1 MQSQASAI
9 SFWISLIPSIVVHDG
24 SSALRREFEAPYTD
38 KVTPGVL
45 YVPYNVCLFC
55 FLSPPPTASRWH
67 WRREPVAPEL
77 SRDRSGRAPAWP
89 DRPRRDRRPS
99 PFQSA
104 CCGTPAATI

>member
-38 KVTPGVL
+38 KVTPGGL
-45 YVPYNVCLFC
+45 YLRYKARLFR
-55 FLSPPPTASRWH
+55 FLSSPSTASRWH
-67 WRREPVAPEL
+67 WGREPVAPEL

-89 DRPRRDRRPS
+89 DRPRPALPPS
-99 PFQSA
+99 PFPS
-104 CCGTPAATI
+104 PSY